1 MLDRPV
7 IRIQAELPS
16 YEGNLFSHIPNA
28 LQFVSTEPT
37 TPGRS
42 RHQRHHSYSTTRIR
56 EEVAFEGVCT
66 PDTVRYGECGENRS
80 AAAVEVWRR
89 SRYAGSFLIESCSIT
104 ETTSYSLP
112 VAVVGY
118 ILESTDF
125 PIDANL
131 LIENELMRPVI

>member
-1 MLDRPV
+1 M
-7 IRIQAELPS
+7 
-16 YEGNLFSHIPNA
+16 
-28 LQFVSTEPT
+28 
-37 TPGRS
+37 
-42 RHQRHHSYSTTRIR
+42 
-56 EEVAFEGVCT
+56 
-66 PDTVRYGECGENRS
+66 
-80 AAAVEVWRR
+80 EVWRR